1 MKKNTKRLTSVLL
14 AMTLAAGA
22 SFSCIF
28 ASAADN
34 SVPITPDSSGNMS
47 IPQGS
52 EPQVLFTSTVTD
64 GNTYSATIEY
74 GNLEFKYEFSHKGG
88 EWSGSWSDDSFDGTN
103 NKITVTNNS
112 TGAVQ
117 GTISYDSLT
126 SNDVNNLDLG
136 INIGTNMQG
145 TEGQTEADVKLAAG
159 ASAEYFLHSKADL
172 ATQVNNNNIKKDAL
186 VYDQG
191 NAGIVKIELQADTSA
206 L

>member
-14 AMTLAAGA
+14 SMTLAVGA
-22 SFSCIF
+22 AFSCFF
-28 ASAADN
+28 ASAEN
-34 SVPITPDSSGNMS
+34 SVSITPDDSGNMS
-47 IPQGS
+47 IASGS

-88 EWSGSWSDDSFDGTN
+88 EWSGSWSNDSFDGTN

-136 INIGTNMQG
+136 INIGTSMQG
-145 TEGQTEADVKLAAG
+145 TEDQTEADVKLAAG
-159 ASAEYFLHSKADL
+159 ASTDYFLYSKADL
-172 ATQVNNNNIKKDAL
+172 ASQVNANSIKKDAL

-191 NAGIVKIELQADTSA
+191 NAGIVKVELYADTSA

>member
-1 MKKNTKRLTSVLL
+1 MKKNTKRLTSILL
-14 AMTLAAGA
+14 AMTLVAGA

-28 ASAADN
+28 ASAEN
-34 SVPITPDSSGNMS
+34 STIITPDDSGNMS
-47 IPQGS
+47 IPTGS

-74 GNLEFKYEFSHKGG
+74 GKLEFKYEFSHKGG
-88 EWSGSWSDDSFDGTN
+88 EWSGKWSADSFNGIN
-103 NKITVTNNS
+103 NKITITNNS
-112 TGAVQ
+112 TGAIG

-126 SNDVNNLDLG
+126 SNDVDNLDLG

-145 TEGQTEADVKLAAG
+145 TEGQTSADVRLAAG

-172 ATQVNNNNIKKDAL
+172 ASQVNNNNIKKDAL
-186 VYDQG
+186 EYNQG
-191 NAGIVKIELQADTSA
+191 NAGIVKVELYADTSA

>member
-14 AMTLAAGA
+14 SMTLAVGA
-22 SFSCIF
+22 AFSCFF
-28 ASAADN
+28 ASAGSTSIPAD
-34 SVPITPDSSGNMS
+34 TSGNMS
-47 IPQGS
+47 IASGS

-64 GNTYSATIEY
+64 ANTYSATIDY
-74 GNLEFKYEFSHKGG
+74 GKLEFKYEFSHKGG
-88 EWSGSWSDDSFDGTN
+88 EWTGKWSADSFDGTN
-103 NKITVTNNS
+103 NKIKVTNNS

-126 SNDVNNLDLG
+126 SNDVNNLNLG

-145 TEGQTEADVKLAAG
+145 TEGQTSADVKLAAG

-172 ATQVNNNNIKKDAL
+172 ASQVKTNSIKKDAL
-186 VYDQG
+186 EYSQG
-191 NAGIVKIELQADTSA
+191 NAGIVKIELYPDTSA

>member
-22 SFSCIF
+22 AFSCFF
-28 ASAADN
+28 ASAGSISISD
-34 SVPITPDSSGNMS
+34 DGSGNMS
-47 IPQGS
+47 IATGS

-64 GNTYSATIEY
+64 ANTYSATIEY
-74 GNLEFKYEFSHKGG
+74 NSLEIKYEFSHKGG
-88 EWSGSWSDDSFDGTN
+88 EWSGKWSDDSFDGIN

-145 TEGQTEADVKLAAG
+145 TEGQTSAEIKLAAG

-172 ATQVNNNNIKKDAL
+172 ASQVNTNKIKKGAL
-186 VYDQG
+186 EYTQG
-191 NAGIVKIELQADTSA
+191 KAGIVKVELYADTTA

>member
-28 ASAADN
+28 ASAEN
-34 SVPITPDSSGNMS
+34 SVSITSDDSGNMS
-47 IPQGS
+47 IPTGS
-52 EPQVLFTSTVTD
+52 EPQVLFSSTVTD
-64 GNTYSATIEY
+64 ANTYSATIEY

-88 EWSGSWSDDSFDGTN
+88 EWSGKWSDDSFDGTN

-145 TEGQTEADVKLAAG
+145 TEGQTSADVKLAAG

-172 ATQVNNNNIKKDAL
+172 ALQVNTNKIKKDTL
-186 VYDQG
+186 EYNQG
-191 NAGIVKIELQADTSA
+191 NAGIVKVELYPDTSA